1 MPMIMSP
8 RYWIL
13 QMSDGSLRE
22 VYRRESDGRLM
33 IAYVSSPNT
42 SMGFVSLAEIKNFYQ
57 RHFNLGVVE
66 MVCE

>member
-22 VYRRESDGRLM
+22 VYRREHDGMLM
-33 IAYVSSPNT
+33 IAGVTSPFT
-42 SMGFVSLAEIKNFYQ
+42 SKGFRTLAEIKNFYD
-57 RHFNLGVVE
+57 HNFNLRVE
-66 MVCE
+66 EMMCE